1 MKKFSEINK
10 IEDKSFAL
18 VINYI
23 KEHVISD
30 IIRVSHNNNFLDMFT
45 YDNWLYSIWLTIDEK
60 ISIYNNDNYATI
72 IELNKVIFAENIDW
86 LFNSIERFTVE
97 RNIMS

>member
-18 VINYI
+18 VINYLE
-23 KEHVISD
+23 EHIISD
-30 IIRVSHNNNFLDMFT
+30 IVRVSHNNNFLDMFT
-45 YDNWLYSIWLTIDEK
+45 YDNWLYSIWLTINEN
-60 ISIYNNDNYATI
+60 ISIYNNNNYVTI

>member
-18 VINYI
+18 VINYLE
-23 KEHVISD
+23 EHIISD
-30 IIRVSHNNNFLDMFT
+30 IVRVSHNNNFLDMFT

>member
-86 LFNSIERFTVE
+86 LFNSIERLQLKG
-97 RNIMS
+97 I